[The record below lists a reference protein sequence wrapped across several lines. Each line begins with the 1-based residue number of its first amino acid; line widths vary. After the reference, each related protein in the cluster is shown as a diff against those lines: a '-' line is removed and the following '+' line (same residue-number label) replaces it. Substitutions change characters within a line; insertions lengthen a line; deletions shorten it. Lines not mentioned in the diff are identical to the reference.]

1 VREQLVAWA
10 EDCRVQGEVDLGEGR
25 LSDVINE
32 LDIVV
37 FRSATLV
44 ALRDGHIVRE
54 DEVEVARREL
64 TLIEVEGR
72 RGDPLRRLRTIAE
85 HVRLEV
91 DPFRITGDL
100 HHLPSVQSLNAL
112 TKWSRF
118 IPVTDALVEVDGSD
132 VPPTEHAV
140 VLVNRDRIRAYHL
153 LHDAGPAWAPAP
165 VEADELVGG
174 DVPVEPAEAQAA
186 SSA

>member
-1 VREQLVAWA
+1 MREQLVAWA

-25 LSDVINE
+25 LSDVVNDV
-32 LDIVV
+32 DILV

-64 TLIEVEGR
+64 TLIEVAGR
-72 RGDPLRRLRTIAE
+72 RGDPLRRLRTITE

-91 DPFRITGDL
+91 DPYRITGDL

-112 TKWSRF
+112 TRWSRF
-118 IPVTDALVEVDGSD
+118 IPVTDALIEVDGSA
-132 VPPTEHAV
+132 VAPSEHEV
-140 VLVNRDRIRAYHL
+140 VLVNRDRIRAYHV
-153 LHDAGPAWAPAP
+153 LHDAGPAWAPSAA
-165 VEADELVGG
+165 EGDELVETAE
-174 DVPVEPAEAQAA
+174 EPAGFGV
-186 SSA
+186 

>member
-1 VREQLVAWA
+1 MREQLVAWA

-32 LDIVV
+32 LDVVV

-64 TLIEVEGR
+64 TLIQVEGR

-85 HVRLEV
+85 RVRLEV

-112 TKWSRF
+112 TRWSRF
-118 IPVTDALVEVDGSD
+118 IPVTDALVEVDGSR
-132 VPPTEHAV
+132 PAA
-140 VLVNRDRIRAYHL
+140 NRARRRARQPRPHPGL
-153 LHDAGPAWAPAP
+153 PPAP
-165 VEADELVGG
+165 GCGPRLGARAGRRRRAGRDGRAVE
-174 DVPVEPAEAQAA
+174 EPAA
-186 SSA
+186 SGA

>member
-1 VREQLVAWA
+1 MREQLVAWA

-25 LSDVINE
+25 LSDVMNE
-32 LDIVV
+32 LDVVV

-72 RGDPLRRLRTIAE
+72 RGDPLRRLRTVAE
-85 HVRLEV
+85 RVRLEV

-112 TKWSRF
+112 TRWSRF

-132 VPPTEHAV
+132 LPRTVHDV

-153 LHDAGPAWAPAP
+153 LPDAGPAWAPAP
-165 VEADELVGG
+165 ADADELVETAE
-174 DVPVEPAEAQAA
+174 EPAA
-186 SSA
+186 SA